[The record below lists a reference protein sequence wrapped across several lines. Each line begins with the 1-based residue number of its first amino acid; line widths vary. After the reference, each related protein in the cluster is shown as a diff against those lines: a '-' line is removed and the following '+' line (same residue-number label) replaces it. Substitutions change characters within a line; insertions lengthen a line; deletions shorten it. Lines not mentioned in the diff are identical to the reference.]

1 MNLGNAQDRASLA
14 LQIAQYLCSI
24 ENIKVED
31 ASESADNDAAM
42 KKTIE
47 LIREFAQPVDIEEQ
61 EHNGTYHWVYNLT
74 FAYFREKIRYT
85 FHFEII

>member
-14 LQIAQYLCSI
+14 LQIAQYLCTI

-31 ASESADNDAAM
+31 ESNNVENDTAEV

-47 LIREFAQPVDIEEQ
+47 LIREFAQPVDIEEK
-61 EHNGTYHWVYNLT
+61 EHSGTYH
-74 FAYFREKIRYT
+74 
-85 FHFEII
+85 

>member
-31 ASESADNDAAM
+31 GSESEDSDAVM
-42 KKTIE
+42 KKAIE
-47 LIREFAQPVDIEEQ
+47 FIREFAQPVDIEEQ
-61 EHNGTYHWVYNLT
+61 EHNGTYH
-74 FAYFREKIRYT
+74 
-85 FHFEII
+85 